1 MQPSETELLQR
12 LVVPGEL
19 DDDLLARA
27 QGVFEAR
34 GDEPRRRWVELERQ
48 GYGADT
54 EVGDLRALLG
64 GTNTQGVVEAIL
76 RSRVR
81 HGRLVIGGAV
91 RLWPHFFV
99 ESVDELRALAARV
112 AGGGSEELLLDI
124 ASAVKPQVQLSF
136 PRHVFAQVLQAI
148 AVELGDAI
156 RRNER

>member
-19 DDDLLARA
+19 DDDLLVRA
-27 QGVFEAR
+27 QRVFEGR
-34 GDEPRRRWVELERQ
+34 GDEPRRHWLQLERQ

-54 EVGDLRALLG
+54 EAGDLHALV
-64 GTNTQGVVEAIL
+64 GVGAKGVIDAIL

-81 HGRLVIGGAV
+81 HGRLVVGGAV

-99 ESVDELRALAARV
+99 ESVGELRALADRV

-124 ASAVKPQVQLSF
+124 GSAGGPRVQLSF
-136 PRHVFAQVLQAI
+136 PRHVFTHVLQAI
-148 AVELGDAI
+148 AVELGDAL
-156 RRNER
+156 RKHTR